1 MATQRLLSPLS
12 IGAVLVIGA
21 LATLVLV
28 LFAGE
33 RRLVERLASDKTV
46 ELEAAHGRWHDDLQF
61 TLADG
66 EESIKRYASLMS
78 SLGPTDGTSDAARHE
93 WIARFDRDV
102 SHDPDGAWRTRKE
115 RFDANHDAGIWIAA
129 TGTVDDQWKYLYARG
144 AELTACFGFGARD
157 SFFGNVWLL
166 TATQGEIEF
175 DPSTPEF
182 VYEAGADFPYR
193 NTPWMALTEPAA
205 NPDGAVRWTPATFDP
220 IVGSWMVSVVAP
232 WKLKGEWVGSTGH
245 DLIIDNLLKR
255 HQLALPLRDQEL
267 LVFDAQGLLIASTLH
282 DAEIRK
288 AKGTLTI
295 KDVHDA
301 RTLAALTAVTEERGT
316 VPEPGHPP
324 RAHFDDQGDIV
335 LVGHIAGPDWTTVT
349 LAPRHELTDAVSE
362 QFGYLRTSL
371 IAALGVVAS
380 FALTL
385 FMVDLGRRNQ
395 LQQESQKAAEAAMH
409 ARRLAEEANLVKSR
423 FLANMSHEIRTPL
436 TGIIGMAELLS
447 DSPLEQDQREQV
459 GAISESGQ
467 ILIGIIND
475 ILDLAKIEANHLE
488 LNDQPVDLDQLV
500 DQVIG
505 LCTVSAA
512 KKGIGITRT
521 TAPGTLVKR
530 RGDDVRLRQILFN
543 VIGNAVKF
551 TDQGWV
557 DIAVSNVEHALR
569 LRIEDTGVGI
579 PPEHLPLLFQPFNQ
593 GDTSN
598 TRRHGGTGLGL
609 AITKRL
615 IELMGG
621 SIHIASQ
628 PAKGTVVTIDLPLPS
643 A

>member
-1 MATQRLLSPLS
+1 LT
-12 IGAVLVIGA
+12 IGAVLVVGA
-21 LATLVLV
+21 LVTLILVL
-28 LFAGE
+28 LAGE
-33 RRLVERLASDKTV
+33 RRLIDRLVSDKTV
-46 ELEAAHGRWHDDLQF
+46 ELEAAHGRWHDDLQS

-66 EESIKRYASLMS
+66 EASIQRYTALMS
-78 SLGPTDGTSDAARHE
+78 SLGPADGTSDAARHE

-102 SHDPDGAWRTRKE
+102 GHDPDGAWRTRKE
-115 RFDANHDAGIWIAA
+115 RFDANRDAGIWIASG
-129 TGTVDDQWKYLYARG
+129 GTVDDQWKYLYARG

-166 TATQGEIEF
+166 SAAQGEIEF
-175 DPSTPEF
+175 DPSTPDF
-182 VYEAGADFPYR
+182 VYEAGSDFPYR
-193 NTPWMALTEPAA
+193 DTPWMALTEPSA
-205 NPDGAVRWTPATFDP
+205 NPQGAVRWTPATFDP

-232 WKLKGEWVGSTGH
+232 WHLHGTWVGSAGH

-255 HQLALPLRDQEL
+255 HRLALPLSDQEL
-267 LVFDAQGLLIASTLH
+267 LVFDAKGLLIASTLH

-288 AKGTLTI
+288 AKGNLTI
-295 KDVHDA
+295 KDVQDA
-301 RTLAALTAVTEERGT
+301 RTLSALTVVTAERSAT
-316 VPEPGHPP
+316 HEANQRPA
-324 RAHFDDQGDIV
+324 AHFDDQGDIV

-349 LAPRHELTDAVSE
+349 LAPRHVLTDAVSE

-371 IAALGVVAS
+371 IAALGVIAG

-385 FMVDLGRRNQ
+385 FLVDLGRRNQ
-395 LQQESQKAAEAAMH
+395 VQQEQLKATEAAMH

-436 TGIIGMAELLS
+436 TGIIGMAELLT
-447 DSPLEQDQREQV
+447 DSELQSDQREQV
-459 GAISESGQ
+459 QAISESGQ

-488 LNDQPVDLDQLV
+488 LADEPVDIDQLV

-505 LCTVSAA
+505 LCSVSAA
-512 KKGIGITRT
+512 KKGLGITRS
-521 TAPGTLVKR
+521 TADGTRVR
-530 RGDDVRLRQILFN
+530 RIGDDVRLRQILFN
-543 VIGNAVKF
+543 VVGNAVKF
-551 TDQGWV
+551 TESGWV
-557 DIAVSNVEHALR
+557 DIAVSSPDGGIR
-569 LRIEDTGVGI
+569 LRIEDTGSGI
-579 PPEHLPLLFQPFNQ
+579 SADHLPHLFQPFNQ

-628 PAKGTVVTIDLPLPS
+628 PAKGTTVTIDLPLP
-643 A
+643 AA